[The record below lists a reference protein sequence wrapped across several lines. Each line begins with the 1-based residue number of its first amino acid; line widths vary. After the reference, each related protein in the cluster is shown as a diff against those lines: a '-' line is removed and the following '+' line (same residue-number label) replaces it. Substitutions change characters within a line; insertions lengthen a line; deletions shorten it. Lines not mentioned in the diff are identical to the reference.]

1 MTYVELFDKTHTA
14 NVCAMLTNPPDRVII
29 IGEKYKN
36 LEKHADR
43 YREVIHARGAET
55 EIIPMSVNKNNISAI
70 TELLCSLVEKYGDVH
85 LDLTGGEDLFLCAAG
100 IVYERYK
107 REGVHVNMHRFNI
120 RSNRVIDC
128 DLDGVTVMDNSLPEI
143 SVEENIRIWGGLV
156 IGKPDSSELL
166 DSDAEQ
172 DIRDMWDICRRDV
185 KAWNRQINVLNAAES
200 RRSIKSTHLLTE
212 APVSRMTSFLSD
224 EDRDHIVDDDILY
237 LLYEKGLVRTY
248 RIDGGSFE
256 VKYKNPLVKRCLTKA
271 GQVLELMILLCAK
284 NARDVNGAPT
294 YNDAKSGVRIDWDG
308 DVEPKKGKYDT
319 ENELDVML
327 MHGALP
333 VFISCKN
340 GSFDTEELYKLNS
353 VADRFGR
360 EYAKK
365 IIVATALDSLG
376 GLGRYIRQRA
386 ADMDIRI
393 IDDAQDMTETELTE
407 LIKSLWM

>member
-1 MTYVELFDKTHTA
+1 MTYIELFDKTHTA
-14 NVCAMLTNPPDRVII
+14 NVCAMLTTPPDRVIL

-36 LEKHADR
+36 LEKHAEH
-43 YREVIHARGAET
+43 YREVLSSRGADT

-70 TELLCSLVEKYGDVH
+70 TELLCSIIDKYGEVH

-100 IVYERYK
+100 IVYERY
-107 REGVHVNMHRFNI
+107 RQDGVRVNMHRFNI

-128 DLDGVTVMDNSLPEI
+128 DLDGVTVMENSLPKI
-143 SVEENIRIWGGLV
+143 SVEENIKIWGGLV
-156 IGKPDSSELL
+156 VGKPDSSELL
-166 DSDAEQ
+166 DAEAES
-172 DIRDMWDICRRDV
+172 DIREIWNICRRDV

-200 RRSIKSTHLLTE
+200 RKSIKSTHLLTE
-212 APVSRMTSFLSD
+212 ASLSKMNTFLSD
-224 EDRDHIVDDDILY
+224 EDREHIVDDEILY
-237 LLYEKGLVRTY
+237 LLYERGLVRTY
-248 RIDGGSFE
+248 RIDGGNFE

-271 GQVLELMILLCAK
+271 GQALELMMLLCAA
-284 NARDVNGAPT
+284 NARESDGTPT

-308 DVEPKKGKYDT
+308 DIEPKKGKYDT

-333 VFISCKN
+333 IFISCKN
-340 GSFDTEELYKLNS
+340 GSFDMEELYKLNS

-360 EYAKK
+360 EYSKK

-393 IDDAQDMTETELTE
+393 IDDAQDMTEAELTE
-407 LIKSLWM
+407 LIRTVWM

>member
-14 NVCAMLTNPPDRVII
+14 NVCAMLARPPERVILV
-29 IGEKYKN
+29 GEKYKT
-36 LEKHADR
+36 LEKHAER
-43 YREVIHARGAET
+43 YAEVLRTRGADT

-70 TELLCSLVEKYGDVH
+70 IDILCSIIDKYGDVH
-85 LDLTGGEDLFLCAAG
+85 FDLTGGEDLYLCAAG
-100 IVYERYK
+100 IVYEKYK
-107 REGVHVNMHRFNI
+107 NKGVHVNMHRFNI
-120 RSNRVIDC
+120 RSGRVIDC
-128 DLDGVTVMDNSLPEI
+128 DLDGKTMMEDNAPEI
-143 SVEENIRIWGGLV
+143 SVEENVRIWGGLV
-156 IGKPDSSELL
+156 IGEVDSAELF
-166 DSDAEQ
+166 DSTAEN
-172 DIRDMWDICRRDV
+172 DIRALWDICRRDV

-200 RRSIKSTHLLTE
+200 RRSIKSTHLITE
-212 APVSRMTSFLSD
+212 APVSRMTSYLSD
-224 EDRDHIVDDDILY
+224 DDKDHVADDCILHS
-237 LLYEKGLVRTY
+237 LYEKGLVRTY
-248 RIDGGSFE
+248 RIDGGNFE

-284 NARDVNGAPT
+284 NARERDGKQT

-333 VFISCKN
+333 IFISCKN
-340 GSFDTEELYKLNS
+340 GSFDMEELYKLDA

-360 EYAKK
+360 EYSKK
-365 IIVATALDSLG
+365 VIVTTALDSLG
-376 GLGRYIRQRA
+376 GLGKYIRQRA

-393 IDDAQDMTETELTE
+393 IDNAQELSERELTE